1 LKVDKARHTL
11 AAGGCAIG
19 TMISK
24 FPSAA
29 LPRLLAAAGF
39 DFAVI
44 DTEHSHF
51 SFGDIQ
57 DIARTAKPTDLS
69 VFVRVTDAEYHL
81 IARTLDV
88 GAEGIMAPR
97 VEDRETVKRVV
108 DAARYAPI
116 GKRGYGIGTIHS
128 DYQSIAAPE
137 VIRHMNE
144 NVLVIIQ
151 IESKAAV
158 ERLDDLLSVPGVD
171 VAMLGVMDLSLSLGV
186 PGEITNPAVVEHVK
200 RVIEACGRHGV
211 APGIHLSDMAAL
223 KKWHDEGMRCLMFS
237 SEEKILFSAAAAAV
251 QELRGHLRP
260 KK

>member
-1 LKVDKARHTL
+1 MKQNKTRQRLM
-11 AAGGCAIG
+11 AGGCAIG

-29 LPRLLAAAGF
+29 VPRLLAAAGF
-39 DFAVI
+39 DFAII

-57 DIARTAKPTDLS
+57 DIARAAKPTDLS

-88 GAEGIMAPR
+88 GAEGVMAPR
-97 VEDRETVKRVV
+97 VEDRETVQRVV
-108 DAARYAPI
+108 DAARYAPL

-128 DYQSIAAPE
+128 DYQSTPAPE

-144 NVLVIIQ
+144 NVLVIVQ
-151 IESKAAV
+151 IESKTAV
-158 ERLDDLLSVPGVD
+158 ERLDDVLSVPGVD

-186 PGEITNPAVVEHVK
+186 PGEIANPVVVERVK
-200 RVIEACGRHGV
+200 RVIEACGKHGV
-211 APGIHLSDMAAL
+211 APGIHLGDMAAL
-223 KKWHDEGMRCLMFS
+223 KKWRDEGMRCLMFS
-237 SEEKILFSAAAAAV
+237 SEERMLFGAAV
-251 QELRGHLRP
+251 EAVKALTGR
-260 KK
+260 